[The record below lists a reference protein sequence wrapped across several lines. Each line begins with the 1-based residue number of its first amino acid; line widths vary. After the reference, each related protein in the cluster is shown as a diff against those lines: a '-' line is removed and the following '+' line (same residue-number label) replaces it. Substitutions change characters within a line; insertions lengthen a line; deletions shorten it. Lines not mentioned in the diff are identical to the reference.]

1 MHLNDRNHWIPTCH
15 VDLRKNTL
23 LNGLMS
29 DFAEKRAHYEG
40 LCEAVRGT
48 QVTFSKSI
56 DHCIIEEIRCE
67 FVLRFEQGQNKCHI
81 LVAFSVQG

>member
-1 MHLNDRNHWIPTCH
+1 MHLNGRNHWIPTCH

-29 DFAEKRAHYEG
+29 DFAEKRRHYEG

-67 FVLRFEQGQNKCHI
+67 SRWGRVTYFLGN
-81 LVAFSVQG
+81 